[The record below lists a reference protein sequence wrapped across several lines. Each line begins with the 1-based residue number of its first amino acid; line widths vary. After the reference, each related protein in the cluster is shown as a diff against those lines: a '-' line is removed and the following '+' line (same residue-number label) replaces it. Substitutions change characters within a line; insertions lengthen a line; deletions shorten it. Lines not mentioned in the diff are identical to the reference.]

1 MSAKLTKLALATTN
15 EGKLREFRR
24 ALSNVT
30 VVSARELGVIEFPEE
45 IGSSY
50 AANALT
56 KASFVMQETGLPS
69 LADDSGLEVEAL
81 GGAPGL
87 FSARFGGLASD
98 RERNEHLLKQLRDVP
113 EVARGAQFVCV
124 LGFVT
129 PEGDAET
136 FEGRCEGR
144 ILETARG
151 ENGHGYDPVFY
162 SLDLAQ
168 TFGEASAGAKAGVS
182 HRARAL
188 NAFSAWLQKRT
199 E

>member
-1 MSAKLTKLALATTN
+1 
-15 EGKLREFRR
+15 
-24 ALSNVT
+24 VIT
-30 VVSARELGVIEFPEE
+30 VVSARELGVTDFPEE
-45 IGSSY
+45 IGASY

-56 KASFVMQETGLPS
+56 KASFVTQRTGLPS

-81 GGAPGL
+81 DGAPGL

-98 RERNEHLLKQLRDVP
+98 RERTEHLLGQLHDVP

-136 FEGRCEGR
+136 FQGRCHGR
-144 ILETARG
+144 IAETARG
-151 ENGHGYDPVFY
+151 DNGHGYDPVFY
-162 SLDLAQ
+162 SHDLAQ
-168 TFGEASAGAKAGVS
+168 TFGEASAEAKAQVS

-188 NAFSAWLQKRT
+188 DAFSAWLRSRT